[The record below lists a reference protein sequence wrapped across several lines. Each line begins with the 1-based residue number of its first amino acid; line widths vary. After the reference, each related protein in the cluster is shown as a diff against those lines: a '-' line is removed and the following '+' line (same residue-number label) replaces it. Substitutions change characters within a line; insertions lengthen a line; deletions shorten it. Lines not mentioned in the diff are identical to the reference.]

1 MVLAGGSTKCSRGV
15 RCRCH
20 RRRHRFC
27 FCSCCCGGGGGRG
40 GGRGPGR
47 GGGVCTHLNNLQAPM
62 GLTQLEMIVWTT
74 LLTMLLD
81 EDEYVLGHSSGL
93 LKILQK

>member
-15 RCRCH
+15 RRRCH

-27 FCSCCCGGGGGRG
+27 SCCCCGGGG

-47 GGGVCTHLNNLQAPM
+47 GGGVCPHLNNLQAAM
-62 GLTQLEMIVWTT
+62 GLTQLETIVWTT

-81 EDEYVLGHSSGL
+81 EDEYVLGHSPGL